1 MIVDSADIEMMSVTD
16 IVEAA
21 NEALYM
27 KYRGMDKVCASKFGL
42 DPRAGL
48 LATDGDSII
57 VPLREA
63 YGLDYYGGFEYVDKS
78 AVAIIGDYKIYSCDD
93 ERVADAISAYET
105 EEA

>member
-1 MIVDSADIEMMSVTD
+1 MIVDSADIEYMSITD

-21 NEALYM
+21 NEALYEKFRTM
-27 KYRGMDKVCASKFGL
+27 ERVCASNFGL

-57 VPLREA
+57 VPLNRA
-63 YGLDYYGGFEYVDKS
+63 GALDYYGGFEYVDKS

-93 ERVADAISAYET
+93 ERVSEAISEYENGD
-105 EEA
+105 A